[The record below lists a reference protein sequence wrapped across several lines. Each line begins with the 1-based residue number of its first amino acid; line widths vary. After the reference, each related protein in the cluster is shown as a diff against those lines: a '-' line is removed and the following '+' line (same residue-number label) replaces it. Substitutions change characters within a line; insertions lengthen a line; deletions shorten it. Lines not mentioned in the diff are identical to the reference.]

1 MKHEKEWR
9 TCDRCGS
16 EIKIKPISQMR
27 FARYGD
33 YSTPSPIFEEG
44 FIRGEIHECKLFFGQ
59 RYDLCP
65 KCRKEFER
73 FMKNE

>member
-16 EIKIKPISQMR
+16 EIKIKPVDQMR
-27 FARYGD
+27 FTRYGD
-33 YSTPSPIFEEG
+33 YSTPSAIFEEG
-44 FIRGEIHECKLFFGQ
+44 VIRAEIHTCKFLFGQ

-73 FMKNE
+73 FMKND

>member
-16 EIKIKPISQMR
+16 EIKIKPVDQMR
-27 FARYGD
+27 FTRYGD

-44 FIRGEIHECKLFFGQ
+44 FIRGEIHTCKLFLDKDMICVRNAG
-59 RYDLCP
+59 
-65 KCRKEFER
+65 
-73 FMKNE
+73 KNLSGL